1 MLEQLLGNW
10 GLASV
15 VSVVALLAS
24 TLTVQLTYLVRSKE
38 RLHRERLMAMEETNL
53 QMIREL
59 EMQKQ
64 LYAKQVS
71 QERIAIRNQLIAQQ
85 LELLRDDLD
94 RISPTQDSEA
104 RLVSAKKI
112 LSMLEESLKTLA
124 EV

>member
-112 LSMLEESLKTLA
+112 LSMLEESLKTLV